1 MPFLYYFSLKLAS
14 EQSPETVDL
23 DSIIQVYQTIDSDPA
38 SIYAVPRMFDKD
50 EENELIVKLFQLDN
64 CVEDGDFWN
73 ALVKLKEEKSSV
85 WIDYEDLESS
95 ILQLTGYSLE
105 RLEQQ
110 CPQN

>member
-1 MPFLYYFSLKLAS
+1 M
-14 EQSPETVDL
+14 
-23 DSIIQVYQTIDSDPA
+23 
-38 SIYAVPRMFDKD
+38 
-50 EENELIVKLFQLDN
+50 
-64 CVEDGDFWN
+64 EDGEFWN

-95 ILQLTGYSLE
+95 IQQLTGYSLE